1 MERLEFIEKIFTL
14 YRVNPENNRDL
25 ALIYDDAFST
35 RKPVDWDKLYR
46 MVIASAEGGGLP
58 KPGYFTSRFELC
70 LKAGETTT
78 PDGLKV
84 KLTLNDGYSYEFETY
99 HLSYTLEEIKQKFM
113 KKYRDKFKSLSLF
126 DEEQLEWVIF

>member
-1 MERLEFIEKIFTL
+1 MDRAEFREEIFAFFN
-14 YRVNPENNRDL
+14 RGNNESLKQSYDL
-25 ALIYDDAFST
+25 AFTVKEPI
-35 RKPVDWDKLYR
+35 DWDKLYR
-46 MVIASAEGGGLP
+46 LVITSAESRYLP
-58 KPGYFTSRFELC
+58 SPKWFLDFFPQCIKREDNNY
-70 LKAGETTT
+70 TT